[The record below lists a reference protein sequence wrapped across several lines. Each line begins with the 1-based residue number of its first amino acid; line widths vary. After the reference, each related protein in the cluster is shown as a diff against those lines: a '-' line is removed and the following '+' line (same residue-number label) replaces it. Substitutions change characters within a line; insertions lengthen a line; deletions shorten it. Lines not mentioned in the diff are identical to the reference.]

1 MAPNISTLPTAPL
14 IGARHWVV
22 IMSDAPSSGIAE
34 EADGEDKM
42 MARTNGVPAC
52 FLMSL
57 ALLAAVQ
64 SAAAVEPVKDIV
76 VFDFEMMD
84 SSAASG
90 IIPQDEHDT
99 KYLAESTQVAKNQL
113 LATGI
118 YKIVDA
124 KPAAAEI
131 AKAGE
136 LRRCNGCEA
145 AIASKLGGELAMTG
159 IVNRISRTEFEMLIK
174 VVDAETGTPVSVG
187 YTGLRMGA
195 NYAWPRGAKWLMEKR
210 VVANLTDK

>member
-1 MAPNISTLPTAPL
+1 
-14 IGARHWVV
+14 
-22 IMSDAPSSGIAE
+22 
-34 EADGEDKM
+34 
-42 MARTNGVPAC
+42 MARTNGLPTS
-52 FLMSL
+52 SL
-57 ALLAAVQ
+57 VGIALLATIQ
-64 SAAAVEPVKDIV
+64 SAAAEPVKDIV

-90 IIPQDEHDT
+90 IIPQDELDT
-99 KYLAESTQVAKNQL
+99 RYLVESTQVAKSYLQS
-113 LATGI
+113 TGA

-124 KPAAAEI
+124 KPAATELT
-131 AKAGE
+131 KAGA
-136 LRRCNGCEA
+136 LRTCDGCEA

-174 VVDAETGTPVSVG
+174 VVEADTGTPVAFG

-210 VVANLTDK
+210 VMASLSDN